1 MSDMERPNSVILSGI
16 EQATKK
22 VRNKELKE
30 DIPGD
35 LAMEDEVLGK
45 VSFKDK
51 LMANNMIQAIL
62 DKSMEQ
68 TVVVR
73 LLGRTIGYRALLN
86 RIQSLWKP
94 IGSFQVIDIENDY
107 FLVKFSMNQDYNKA
121 LTEGHWVVYGNY
133 LTVQPWSQDF
143 STKER
148 HPSKIVHPLKA
159 FVGINGVPY
168 CIKYEGFSS
177 ICYKCSCYGHYQ
189 EKCPKF
195 VKDIDLPY
203 PILNESRPSPPKA
216 ENMAVGHSGFAPW
229 MQATGRKR
237 RSAKQIAI
245 NKYGKSIVVE
255 KATSKNTRFNILA
268 DMEEPDIGESSGS
281 GTEKMDK
288 FTKNV
293 NGRKIEKGKGVQF
306 KEGVV
311 VKIMELTKT
320 KEVAAKQIC
329 NETIEVGQGMDRTGI
344 ITRSTEM
351 LGPIVDASGG
361 PSGLKA
367 ASLDCHNS
375 VILEQPTSLKIACH
389 RAMIIVKDNDKKG
402 DGHNVRKRMKQ
413 KWRLKPV
420 LVEWVESMSKE
431 LDNPKTVGLE
441 FEKMASNELALEGF
455 ERLEFDSSKGQEVE
469 DRRQ

>member
-1 MSDMERPNSVILSGI
+1 
-16 EQATKK
+16 
-22 VRNKELKE
+22 
-30 DIPGD
+30 
-35 LAMEDEVLGK
+35 
-45 VSFKDK
+45 
-51 LMANNMIQAIL
+51 
-62 DKSMEQ
+62 MEQ

-133 LTVQPWSQDF
+133 LTMRILGFPYRF
-143 STKER
+143 YNEKLLR
-148 HPSKIVHPLKA
+148 IIVETVGRVVKHPLKA

-268 DMEEPDIGESSGS
+268 DMEEPDIGQSSGS
-281 GTEKMDK
+281 GTEKMAK

-293 NGRKIEKGKGVQF
+293 NGRKIEKGKGVHF
-306 KEGVV
+306 KEGTVV
-311 VKIMELTKT
+311 EIMELTKT
-320 KEVAAKQIC
+320 KEVAAKQIG

-375 VILEQPTSLKIACH
+375 VILEQPTSLKNACH

-402 DGHNVRKRMKQ
+402 DGRGMHEPCKNKGLTAMKQ
-413 KWRLKPV
+413 KALSIKEMTKKDTISIILRL
-420 LVEWVESMSKE
+420 
-431 LDNPKTVGLE
+431 VGLE

-469 DRRQ
+469 GRRQ